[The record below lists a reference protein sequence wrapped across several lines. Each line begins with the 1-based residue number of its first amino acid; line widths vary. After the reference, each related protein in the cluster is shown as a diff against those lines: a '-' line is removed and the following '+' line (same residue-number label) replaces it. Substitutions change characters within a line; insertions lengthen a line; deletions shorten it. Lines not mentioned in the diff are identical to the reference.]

1 MPIQFT
7 VYPASRLVSYAVE
20 GVVTPDD
27 ARGFISAFLTHRRFR
42 KGFDFI
48 GECRESGGEV
58 DAAFTPALAHEVRMW
73 IDRLGPCRWAAVVG
87 SSAGLTPVLA
97 RALLARAGGVEVV
110 ARPSWRE
117 AMTWLGE
124 AAAGWRSPPSPPR
137 THEPSGTPLPRDWHS
152 GCEVLS

>member
-73 IDRLGPCRWAAVVG
+73 IDRLGPCRWAVVV
-87 SSAGLTPVLA
+87 SSPAGLTMVRMLA
-97 RALLARAGGVEVV
+97 ALTRPGGVEVV
-110 ARPSWRE
+110 PFLSRAE
-117 AMTWLGE
+117 AMGWLGSTV
-124 AAAGWRSPPSPPR
+124 AYD
-137 THEPSGTPLPRDWHS
+137 HEQPALTPAP
-152 GCEVLS
+152 